1 MEIKDICCEDCLFD
15 ELLEKAESLGK
26 NEGFTFFAKRD
37 LVAFI
42 IESFVKQDEYSLGV
56 INFEGCDFDYFDE
69 YVVSIDDDK
78 TIWCEPAIRHSEVYT
93 YNCDY
98 GDIAYVYQG
107 DVRQEI
113 IDRLLDD
120 KANVV
125 LFGFEDEDFGLTEF
139 YDEEE
144 CNEKDTDSHGF
155 TISSYG
161 EDGCYSS
168 YFFYSTD
175 KDIIQEEYEKLKK
188 RKIGR
193 ASCRERV

>member
-26 NEGFTFFAKRD
+26 NEGLTFIAKRD
-37 LVAFI
+37 LVAFV
-42 IESFVKQDEYSLGV
+42 IESFIKQDEYSLGV

-69 YVVSIDDDK
+69 YVVSINDDK
-78 TIWCEPAIRHSEVYT
+78 TIWCEPAIRHGEVFTYT
-93 YNCDY
+93 CDY
-98 GDIAYVYQG
+98 GDTAYVYQG

-125 LFGFEDEDFGLTEF
+125 LFGFEDEEF
-139 YDEEE
+139 ELEDSDDNIDE
-144 CNEKDTDSHGF
+144 NSHGF
-155 TISSYG
+155 TISSYS

-168 YFFYSTD
+168 YSFYATD
-175 KDIIQEEYEKLKK
+175 KDIVQEELAKLK
-188 RKIGR
+188 RNL
-193 ASCRERV
+193 